1 MTDKF
6 KIENTGNVS
15 IYRNN
20 PNGNISLVT
29 TMPND
34 TNMVMKVDNNNNV
47 VVKNDLSANSIHTND
62 ISINNEI
69 YTFLLVFTIPCNL
82 SLISPL
88 KK

>member
-47 VVKNDLSANSIHTND
+47 VVKNDLSAN
-62 ISINNEI
+62 
-69 YTFLLVFTIPCNL
+69 
-82 SLISPL
+82 
-88 KK
+88 